1 MTSSAEGES
10 HSSSARFPQSHMLLG
25 VLALLSMGTL
35 WGLSFALAKLATQMG
50 AHPVGLV
57 LWETLGSGMLLLIV
71 CMLNGRYPRVQ
82 GRYVL
87 YYLVAGLLGVAVP
100 GSILFWI
107 APHLPVAILT
117 LMIPMAPLLTYAMAL
132 VARLERFEAGRAA
145 GVALGML
152 AIAFMVLPEGN
163 SLTPD
168 MAGWVVLGLAA
179 SFFYALQNLYIARFS
194 PPGADAL
201 SQTTGMLLAAGLAMI
216 PLAAA
221 INGFVAPA
229 VPLTAVTLC
238 AAAILVINAAMMLIF
253 VWTIRDIGPVFASQA
268 ANVIVFAGILWG
280 WLIFSETLSS
290 RVWAG
295 SLAMLAGM
303 ALVTLRGARRQP
315 SL

>member
-1 MTSSAEGES
+1 MTISAGEP
-10 HSSSARFPQSHMLLG
+10 HSSSARLPQSHMLLG
-25 VLALLSMGTL
+25 IVALLSMGTL

-50 AHPVGLV
+50 AHPIGLV

-71 CMLNGRYPRVQ
+71 CMLRGRYPRVQ

-117 LMIPMAPLLTYAMAL
+117 LMIPMTPVLTYAMAL
-132 VARLERFEAGRAA
+132 VARLERFEAGKAV
-145 GVALGML
+145 GVALGLL
-152 AIAFMVLPEGN
+152 AIAFVVLPGGN
-163 SLTPD
+163 SLTPN
-168 MAGWVVLGLAA
+168 MAGWVLLGPAA
-179 SFFYALQNLYIARFS
+179 SALYALQNLYIARFS
-194 PPGADAL
+194 PPSADAL
-201 SQTTGMLLAAGLAMI
+201 SQTTGMLLAAGLAMT

-229 VPLTAVTLC
+229 VPPTAVTLC
-238 AAAILVINAAMMLIF
+238 AAAMLVINAAMMLIF

-280 WLIFSETLSS
+280 WVIFSETLSS

-295 SLAMLAGM
+295 TLAMLAGV

-315 SL
+315 AL